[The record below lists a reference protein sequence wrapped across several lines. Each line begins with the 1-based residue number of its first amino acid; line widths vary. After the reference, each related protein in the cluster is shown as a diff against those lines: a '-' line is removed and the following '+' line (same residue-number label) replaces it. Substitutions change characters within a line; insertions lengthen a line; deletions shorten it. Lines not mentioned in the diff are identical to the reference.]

1 MAAVDWLSLPNQPAA
16 SLIDDAQRDAAV
28 ACGMRDLRARLVLV
42 RREAEQIIKEQKNH
56 SPRRSLV
63 GQ

>member
-1 MAAVDWLSLPNQPAA
+1 LPNQPAA

-28 ACGMRDLRARLVLV
+28 ACGMRDLRARLVPV